1 MVMICSQVS
10 TGGYCGGWL
19 GRHGSPAWLAGRHQI
34 GAGDKFV
41 PASTHQLHPALGKCK
56 SGSRYEN
63 NRFWQS
69 GSGAPW
75 SWWCGDLNLAPLT
88 CPHTPLWRWAGLRF
102 VCQAWS
108 NQPTTPPTTPP
119 TQKETKKKST
129 TIFSYI
135 GPASFI
141 GGAGEKFAG

>member
-88 CPHTPLWRWAGLRF
+88 CPHSSHSTLAGWAGWAGLSF
-102 VCQAWS
+102 VCQVWS
-108 NQPTTPPTTPP
+108 LEQPQPHS
-119 TQKETKKKST
+119 ETKLPE
-129 TIFSYI
+129 ILSYM
-135 GPASFI
+135 GPARQDLYV
-141 GGAGEKFAG
+141 GEKFHK